1 MKIKWFGHAA
11 FGITSRNGVRIIIDP
26 YQPGA
31 FDGAL
36 TYGMVSE
43 EADLVLTSHDHDDH
57 NYTKD
62 IKGTFDIIKK
72 AGEYDV
78 RGVKIRAI
86 PTFHDQSRGADRG
99 MKLIFRI
106 ETDGISLLHAGDL
119 GHALEAKTLD
129 ELGRVDVLLVPVGGC
144 YTMDAHEA
152 TRTMNDLKPLIT
164 IPMHYKTEKCAFPIA
179 PVDDFIR
186 DKKQV
191 HVADS
196 FEIEIMKENLPREAR
211 IVILQNAL

>member
-11 FGITSRNGVRIIIDP
+11 FGITSQNGVRIIIDP
-26 YQPGA
+26 YQSGA

-36 TYGMVSE
+36 TYGTVSG

-62 IKGTFDIIKK
+62 IRGTFDIINK

-78 RGVKIRAI
+78 KGVKIRAI
-86 PTFHDQSRGADRG
+86 PTFHDQSKGADRG
-99 MKLIFRI
+99 TNLMFRI
-106 ETDGISLLHAGDL
+106 ETDGISVLHAGDL
-119 GHALEAKTLD
+119 GHVLEAKTLD
-129 ELGRVDVLLVPVGGC
+129 ELGRVDVLLVPVGGF
-144 YTMDAHEA
+144 YTMGAHEA
-152 TRTMNDLKPLIT
+152 TRTMNDLKPTIT

-191 HVADS
+191 HVTDS
-196 FEIEIMKENLPREAR
+196 FEIEITKENLPREAR
-211 IVILQNAL
+211 IVILQNEL